1 MKRKVL
7 IVDDTQLNRLVLMQI
22 LTPKYDV
29 VVACNGQEAL
39 EMLKDRYQQISAIM
53 LDIVMPVMDGFEFM
67 KRKNAISEYQN
78 IPVIVVTGSN
88 ESESEEK
95 ALLMGADDFVVLPYK
110 KNIILKRLE
119 NIIGL
124 KETIVNLENAEKDLL
139 TGLINRRAFCT
150 RVKKKIDENNTGYQI
165 LAIEVE
171 DFRRING
178 AYGWEE
184 GDNCLRILASCI
196 RDEFGG
202 QDSILAHG
210 DADKFFVFRKK
221 CDDLTEKYESI
232 QTLILDRYKKAKIK
246 INFGV
251 YNIDDIHIN
260 VSDMCDYVLL
270 AIDNAKSNKETKII
284 YYDESFRNKIIREQ
298 MITNIADDSL
308 NENQFKVYLQP
319 KYDIATNTIMG
330 AEALVRWIHPTL
342 GFMSPGEFIPIF
354 EKNGFITKLDIY
366 IWERVCYLLGRWK
379 KIFGKCLPVSVN
391 VSRIDV
397 YRKDLPNIFLDM
409 IERYGVEPQSLH
421 IEITE
426 TAYMENAERLVET
439 VTKLKE
445 HGFVIEMDDFGSGYS
460 SLATLNEIPFDIIK
474 IDMKFIQS
482 NTIFTNSHNILGTI
496 INLAKW
502 MNALVICEGVETE
515 KQLEYLRKLNCNFVQ
530 GYYYCKPIP
539 EDEFEQKLM
548 NDGFNPIYDMD
559 AYLANVASRVK
570 ASEGEEAQKPLIL
583 IVDDLELNRAVIKE
597 FIQDKYRVVEAPNG
611 QVAWECIV
619 SQRGDVSAVISD
631 IYMPVM
637 GGFDL
642 LDKIRESEEYGNLPV
657 IITSSQAE
665 SDNRDLLKVHGADE
679 FIMKPYEREEIIQ
692 KLVMVMNK

>member
-7 IVDDTQLNRLVLMQI
+7 IVDDTQLNRLVLTQL

-29 VVACNGQEAL
+29 LVACNGQEAL
-39 EMLKDRYQQISAIM
+39 ELLADKYKQISAII

-67 KRKNAISEYQN
+67 EKKNEIAEYQK
-78 IPVIVVTGSN
+78 IPVIIVTGSD
-88 ESESEEK
+88 ESEREEK
-95 ALLMGADDFVVLPYK
+95 ALLMGADDFVVMPYK
-110 KNIILKRLE
+110 KNIIMKRLE
-119 NIIGL
+119 NIIRL
-124 KETIVNLENAEKDLL
+124 KETIANLENAEKDIL
-139 TGLINRRAFCT
+139 TGLINRRAFCL
-150 RVKKKIDENNTGYQI
+150 RVKKRLDENETGYQI
-165 LAIEVE
+165 LAIEIE

-184 GDNCLRILASCI
+184 GDNCLRILSGCI
-196 RDEFGG
+196 RDVFSG
-202 QDSILAHG
+202 QGHILAHG
-210 DADKFFVFRKK
+210 DADKFFIFRKK
-221 CDDLTEKYESI
+221 SDDLEEKYE
-232 QTLILDRYKKAKIK
+232 QVQKLILDRYKKSKIE

-251 YNIDDIHIN
+251 YNVDDISVS

-270 AIDNAKSNKETKII
+270 AIDNAKTNKESKII

-298 MITNIADDSL
+298 MITNIAEEAL

-319 KYDIATNTIMG
+319 KYDIATNSIMG

-366 IWERVCYLLGRWK
+366 IWERVCYLLSRWK

-391 VSRIDV
+391 VSRVDV
-397 YRKDLPNIFLDM
+397 YRKDLPNIFMDM

-426 TAYMENAERLVET
+426 TAYMENAERLIET
-439 VTKLKE
+439 VTILKE
-445 HGFVIEMDDFGSGYS
+445 HGFIIEMDDFGSGYS
-460 SLATLNEIPFDIIK
+460 SLSTLNEIPFDIIK

-548 NDGFNPIYDMD
+548 NDGFNPIFNME

-570 ASEGEEAQKPLIL
+570 ATQNEEEQRPLIL
-583 IVDDLELNRAVIKE
+583 LVDDLDLNRAVLKE
-597 FIQDKYRVVEAPNG
+597 FIQDKYRIVEAPNG
-611 QVAWECIV
+611 QVAWECIA
-619 SQRGDVSAVISD
+619 SHKGEVSAVISD

-637 GGFDL
+637 SGFDL

-665 SDNRDLLKVHGADE
+665 SENRDVLKLHGADE
-679 FIMKPYEREEIIQ
+679 FIMKPYEREEIMQ
-692 KLVMVMNK
+692 KLVMVMEK

>member
-124 KETIVNLENAEKDLL
+124 KETIANLENAEKDLL

-150 RVKKKIDENNTGYQI
+150 RVKKKIDENNIRYQI

>member
-7 IVDDTQLNRLVLMQI
+7 IVDDTQLNRLVLMQL
-22 LTPKYDV
+22 LTPKYEV

-39 EMLKDRYQQISAIM
+39 DMLEAEYQQISAIM

-124 KETIVNLENAEKDLL
+124 KETIANLENAEKDLL

-184 GDNCLRILASCI
+184 GDNCLRILAGCI

-221 CDDLTEKYESI
+221 CDDLAEKYESI
-232 QTLILDRYKKAKIK
+232 QALILDRYKKAKIK

-251 YNIDDIHIN
+251 YNVDDISIN

-298 MITNIADDSL
+298 MITNIAEDSL

-426 TAYMENAERLVET
+426 TAYVENAERLIET
-439 VTKLKE
+439 VKKLKE

-460 SLATLNEIPFDIIK
+460 SLSTLNEIPFDIIK

-559 AYLANVASRVK
+559 AYLANVAARVK
-570 ASEGEEAQKPLIL
+570 ASEGEEVQKPLIL

-611 QVAWECIV
+611 QVAWECIM
-619 SQRGDVSAVISD
+619 SHRGDVSAVISD

-665 SDNRDLLKVHGADE
+665 SENRDVLKVHGADE

>member
-124 KETIVNLENAEKDLL
+124 KETIANLENAEKDLL

-150 RVKKKIDENNTGYQI
+150 RVKKKIDENNIRYQI

-597 FIQDKYRVVEAPNG
+597 FIQDKYRVVEAPNS
-611 QVAWECIV
+611 QVAWKCIV

-665 SDNRDLLKVHGADE
+665 ADNRDLLKVHGADE

>member
-124 KETIVNLENAEKDLL
+124 KETIANLENAEKDLL

-354 EKNGFITKLDIY
+354 EKNEFITKLDIY

>member
-124 KETIVNLENAEKDLL
+124 KETIANLENAEKDLL

-150 RVKKKIDENNTGYQI
+150 RVKKKIDENNIGYQI

-184 GDNCLRILASCI
+184 GDNCLQMLAGCI

>member
-7 IVDDTQLNRLVLMQI
+7 IVDDTQLNRLVLMQL
-22 LTPKYDV
+22 LTPKYEV

-39 EMLKDRYQQISAIM
+39 EMLETEYQQISAIM

-124 KETIVNLENAEKDLL
+124 KETIANLENAEKDLL
-139 TGLINRRAFCT
+139 TGLMNRRAFCT
-150 RVKKKIDENNTGYQI
+150 RVKKRLDENSAGYQI

-184 GDNCLRILASCI
+184 GDNCLRILAGCI

-221 CDDLTEKYESI
+221 CDDLEEKYESI

-246 INFGV
+246 INFGI
-251 YNIDDIHIN
+251 YNVDDISIN

-298 MITNIADDSL
+298 MITNIAEDSL

-319 KYDIATNTIMG
+319 KYDIATNSIMG

-460 SLATLNEIPFDIIK
+460 SLSTLNEIPFDIIK

-570 ASEGEEAQKPLIL
+570 ASEGEEVQKPLIL

-611 QVAWECIV
+611 QVAWECIM
-619 SQRGDVSAVISD
+619 SHRGDVSAVISD

-665 SDNRDLLKVHGADE
+665 SENRDVLKVHGADE

-692 KLVMVMNK
+692 KLVMVMDK

>member
-1 MKRKVL
+1 
-7 IVDDTQLNRLVLMQI
+7 
-22 LTPKYDV
+22 
-29 VVACNGQEAL
+29 
-39 EMLKDRYQQISAIM
+39 M

-124 KETIVNLENAEKDLL
+124 KETIANLENAEKDLL

-150 RVKKKIDENNTGYQI
+150 RVKKKIDENNIRYQI

>member
-124 KETIVNLENAEKDLL
+124 KETIANLENAEKDLL